1 MSRVGREPIPIPD
14 GVKLD
19 IKNNLVEASG
29 KLGEMQHELPHGIS
43 AVVNDG
49 KVEVSRSDE
58 SRQQRSLHGLSR
70 TLVANMLTGVSQGFK
85 RELEIV
91 GVGYRCE
98 LKGKA
103 LQLTVGFSHKV
114 IFVPPDGITFKVTS
128 PTRFNVNGI
137 DKQVVGD
144 IAAKVRAVR
153 PPEPYKGKGIK
164 YIDEYIRRKAG
175 KSTAS

>member
-19 IKNNLVEASG
+19 IKDNLIKASG
-29 KLGEMQHELPHGIS
+29 KLGEMQHELPTGIS
-43 AVVNDG
+43 AAVNDG
-49 KVEVSRSDE
+49 KLNILRSDE
-58 SRQQRSLHGLSR
+58 SRQQRALHGLSR
-70 TLVANMLTGVSQGFK
+70 TLVANMLTGISQGFK

-98 LKGKA
+98 LKGRA
-103 LQLTVGFSHKV
+103 LQLAVGFSHKV
-114 IFVPPDGITFKVTS
+114 IFVPPDGITFNVTS

-137 DKQVVGD
+137 DKQIVGD

-164 YIDEYIRRKAG
+164 YINEYIRRKAG
-175 KSTAS
+175 KSTAK